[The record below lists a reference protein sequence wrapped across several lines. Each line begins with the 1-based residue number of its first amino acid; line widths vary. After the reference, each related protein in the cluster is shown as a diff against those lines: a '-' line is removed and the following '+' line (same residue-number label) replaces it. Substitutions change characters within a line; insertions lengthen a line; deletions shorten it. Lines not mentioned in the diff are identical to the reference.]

1 MDVIIAI
8 DDLHPEKGWGCDGD
22 ESVAYLESL
31 NSNLGCKFNLFVPSN
46 YHKKYPLSE
55 HREWVDFWYEKD

>member
-22 ESVAYLESL
+22 ESVTYLESL
-31 NSNLGCKFNLFVPSN
+31 NSNLGCKFNLK
-46 YHKKYPLSE
+46 HK
-55 HREWVDFWYEKD
+55 V

>member
-22 ESVAYLESL
+22 ESVGYLESL
-31 NSNLGCKFNLFVPSN
+31 NSNKSGKSILTTDT
-46 YHKKYPLSE
+46 
-55 HREWVDFWYEKD
+55 DFTFKTSG